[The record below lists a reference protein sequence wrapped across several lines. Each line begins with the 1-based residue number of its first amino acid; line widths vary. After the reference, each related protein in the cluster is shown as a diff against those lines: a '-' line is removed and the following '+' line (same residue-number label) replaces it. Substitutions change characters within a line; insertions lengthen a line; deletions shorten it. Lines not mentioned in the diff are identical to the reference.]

1 MFKKF
6 NPKEDVASNTIIKS
20 STQRMIRL
28 KLTQQF
34 PALSQPIYDPDCPP
48 EEEPP
53 PAEPSTAT
61 DDADQKPTQTT
72 LLESLW
78 PKKESLNLLKCRE
91 HVSILTCKKVPLF
104 FQHFDGPYFPTL
116 KLLHQYP
123 MLLPHV
129 QVDRGAIKFVLSGAN
144 IMCPGLTSPGA
155 RLPDDLPA
163 QTPVAVHAEGKSSAC
178 AIGFT
183 QKSTLD
189 MRTVNKGVGVDNL
202 HWLGD
207 DLWIIQEI

>member
-1 MFKKF
+1 M
-6 NPKEDVASNTIIKS
+6 ASNTIIKS
-20 STQRMIRL
+20 STQRAIRS

-34 PALSQPIYDPDCPP
+34 PALNQPLIEEDPENKNETDPSSSLDH
-48 EEEPP
+48 
-53 PAEPSTAT
+53 PASNP
-61 DDADQKPTQTT
+61 ADRIT

-91 HVSILTCKKVPLF
+91 HVSILVCKKTPLF

-123 MLLPHV
+123 TLLPHV

-155 RLPDDLPA
+155 RLPEELPA
-163 QTPVAVHAEGKSSAC
+163 HTPVAVHAEGKSSAC

-183 QKSTLD
+183 QKSAAD
-189 MRTVNKGVGVDNL
+189 MRAVNKGIGVDNV

-207 DLWIIQEI
+207 DLWLIEEI